1 VTETDA
7 IFPSSTS
14 ISISREH
21 TPRGRY
27 VIFMLVPPNVFLQY
41 IMLSKLFQAA
51 AALRLRKKRLLRQI
65 NTDAGE
71 VRKTISGVFIMK

>member
-1 VTETDA
+1 
-7 IFPSSTS
+7 
-14 ISISREH
+14 
-21 TPRGRY
+21 
-27 VIFMLVPPNVFLQY
+27 MLVPPNVFLQY

-71 VRKTISGVFIMK
+71 VRKTISGVFIMKQENSINLLISILIDKMK